1 MTTGRRK
8 ARAALLAGAVAT
20 VVACHRPPP
29 AAPRW
34 DADVDAD
41 PRGCTPDP
49 RPTAPGMSPAA
60 GTELTGRVGAPLR
73 AVLTYVAPAGDPP
86 GRAIELQVGGPLPP
100 GLLLACGTDGCRVD
114 GGGRGCVV
122 VAGTPT
128 MAAHVTLRVEAGG
141 ATAAYPLRIV
151 P

>member
-1 MTTGRRK
+1 MTSG
-8 ARAALLAGAVAT
+8 RAAIMALRAGAVAT
-20 VVACHRPPP
+20 FVACHGARP

-49 RPTAPGMSPAA
+49 RPTAPGMSPTA
-60 GTELTGRVGAPLR
+60 GTALTGRVGARLR
-73 AVLTYVAPAGDPP
+73 AVLTYVAPPGDPV
-86 GRAIELQVGGPLPP
+86 ELEVGGPLPP
-100 GLLLACGTDGCRVD
+100 GLLLACGADGCRVD

-128 MAAHVTLRVEAGG
+128 MAADVTLRVEAAG
-141 ATAAYPLRIV
+141 ATAAYPLRIAR
-151 P
+151 